1 VRERETE
8 RGNDR
13 AREKERERERERERD
28 KERERDREIETMSV
42 SVSVSV
48 TLNVYTSTAHVEN
61 EILRDAVSAGDIR
74 YFSFSHIHVYTPT
87 TQVENEKSRDAV
99 SAGEIRVTSAA
110 AKNLA
115 GTVHAQYGVFFF
127 FFDTLSQC
135 KSVHLGILVG
145 CETINTCIEREKIRR
160 MP

>member
-1 VRERETE
+1 MCVSVP
-8 RGNDR
+8 GSVSVPVSVS
-13 AREKERERERERERD
+13 
-28 KERERDREIETMSV
+28 MSV

-48 TLNVYTSTAHVEN
+48 SVCVSVTFNVYTSSAHVEN
-61 EILRDAVSAGDIR
+61 EKLRDAVSAGDIR

-110 AKNLA
+110 AQNLA
-115 GTVHAQYGVFFF
+115 RPVHAHYGVFFLLKLS
-127 FFDTLSQC
+127 DTLSRC

-145 CETINTCIEREKIRR
+145 
-160 MP
+160 